1 MFIIVRYAVL
11 TVEFNYHRKDSL
23 SPSCSIELLFIR
35 MSFNSFFFTIFYI
48 LLLQREYIFIY
59 FYEKY
64 LLYPLHVTSYF
75 YLPSLFLFTFYLLS
89 FLPFFLFTFFPLIVT
104 YLPTYL
110 PLFLISFLSFFLL
123 SMYVNDWVDVN
134 SRNGDTDRDRDRDIN
149 EDCTALLS

>member
-59 FYEKY
+59 FMRSIFSIHFMS
-64 LLYPLHVTSYF
+64 LHTFIFLPYF
-75 YLPSLFLFTFYLLS
+75 YLPFTFFPSFLPS
-89 FLPFFLFTFFPLIVT
+89 FLPFHFLSFDC

-110 PLFLISFLSFFLL
+110 PTSLSYFLPFFF
-123 SMYVNDWVDVN
+123 SVIHV
-134 SRNGDTDRDRDRDIN
+134 
-149 EDCTALLS
+149 CK